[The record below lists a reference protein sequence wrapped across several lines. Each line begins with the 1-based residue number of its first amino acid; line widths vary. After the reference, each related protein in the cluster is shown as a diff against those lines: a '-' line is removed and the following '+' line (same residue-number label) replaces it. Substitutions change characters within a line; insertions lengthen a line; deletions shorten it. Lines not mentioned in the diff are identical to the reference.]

1 MIVSTPSVPN
11 CRSFWQIQIHSFY
24 YVYRHSVYLGAQKK
38 LCIQICRT
46 TYNLERREYFI
57 KYKKN
62 STQKSYMC
70 LFFQICFSTYVKLSS
85 FRLSRFRE
93 TLRIMLLQKS
103 SQCKQRKRR
112 QITDHVVLIFLV
124 GLNNW
129 KTNWTHPLDW
139 LVY

>member
-1 MIVSTPSVPN
+1 MIASTPSVPN
-11 CRSFWQIQIHSFY
+11 CRSFQQIQIHSVY
-24 YVYRHSVYLGAQKK
+24 YVYRQCISRCIEKSIYLDLPNNLQFGTEGVFNKKQKIQHIEIIYVFIFLDLFLNICK
-38 LCIQICRT
+38 IIFIQI
-46 TYNLERREYFI
+46 I
-57 KYKKN
+57 KVQG
-62 STQKSYMC
+62 SVTHH
-70 LFFQICFSTYVKLSS
+70 
-85 FRLSRFRE
+85 
-93 TLRIMLLQKS
+93 LLQKS